1 MYRWLLLLA
10 ACSTSGDDATTYAV
24 TIQGHGQVNV
34 VSQMVTCEQASCTS
48 SVSIERNI
56 DDADGV
62 RAFADAG
69 WLPQSLA
76 IGDMVVT
83 PTDASGALVSTLPS
97 SGVAI
102 VATFAELSSC
112 TPTVDLPS
120 APTVSMVPAVVCVAR
135 NIVLTG
141 DNLIDPTA
149 IAPSGDIGTCIYVN
163 TVNETPTDW
172 QTTPQS
178 EPAQSVTLLAPSPA
192 GFAFVSV
199 VTLAG
204 QTVAGLDI
212 VDEPTPTILGIAPT
226 TATAGDSITVD
237 GTALGDDA
245 SVALT
250 GPDEALTIPLG
261 ATTGTTGQFTVPAA
275 AVVPPGDYQI
285 AVVNACGQSASGP
298 VLTIH

>member
-1 MYRWLLLLA
+1 MRSWIWLLVA
-10 ACSTSGDDATTYAV
+10 ACSTSGDDVTTYAV

-76 IGDMVVT
+76 IGDVMVT
-83 PTDASGALVSTLPS
+83 PTDASGALLGTLPS

-102 VATFAELSSC
+102 VATFDELASC

-135 NIVLTG
+135 DIVLTG
-141 DNLIDPTA
+141 DNLVDPTSS
-149 IAPSGDIGTCIYVN
+149 SGGNTGTCIYVN
-163 TVNETPTDW
+163 TVNETPTSW
-172 QTTPQS
+172 QTTPQV
-178 EPAQSVTLLAPSPA
+178 EPSQSVTLLAPSPA
-192 GFAFVSV
+192 GFAFISV

-212 VDEPTPTILGIAPT
+212 VDEPAPTLAGIAPT
-226 TATAGDSITVD
+226 TATAGDTITVD

-250 GPDEALTIPLG
+250 GPEELMIPLG

-275 AVVPPGDYQI
+275 AVMPPGDYQV
-285 AVVNACGQSASGP
+285 AVANACGESASGP
-298 VLTIH
+298 TLTIH